1 MESYIESVKEQVN
14 DINQHACMVLR
25 NEKIIRNLKN
35 RDVANICGLSEDVC
49 KYILAEKPPK
59 DPKLHPIIRIAM
71 GFELDLNYVFG
82 YNPPQKAE
90 TSVVTIKEDAYV
102 TDIIML
108 SDKRVEDVKDMCEQ
122 MLADKDAMWEQ
133 RLKDRDEM
141 YERIIKEL
149 KEQKD
154 ISPYVTLK

>member
-1 MESYIESVKEQVN
+1 MESFIESVKEQVY
-14 DINQHACMVLR
+14 DINQHACLVLR

-82 YNPPQKAE
+82 YTPPQKAD
-90 TSVVTIKEDAYV
+90 TAVVTVRDDNYISELVKAHERH
-102 TDIIML
+102 I
-108 SDKRVEDVKDMCEQ
+108 EDVKAMCELR
-122 MLADKDAMWEQ
+122 LADKDAM
-133 RLKDRDEM
+133 
-141 YERIIKEL
+141 YERIIAEL
-149 KEQKD
+149 KG
-154 ISPYVTLK
+154 